1 MVSDAVQTDVV
12 PSWLIEELARIVP
25 RERILDR
32 PIDRIAFAS
41 DASFYRLIPKAVIFT
56 ESVDEVKALL
66 EYSRRRNIPLTF
78 RAAGTSLSGQAVS
91 DGLLVEVARHWRQ
104 AEVLDGGRRVRVR
117 PGMIGGQVNAMLAP
131 YKAKIGPDPASIS
144 ACTMGGILSNNSS
157 GMCCGVLRNAYHTL
171 ESIQFLLPSGT
182 SIDTAEQGAGAVF
195 EEREPKLAQGLLDL
209 RAEMLANPALAERIR
224 YKYRMKN
231 TTGYSLNAFLDFER
245 PVDIFSHLL
254 VGSEGTLAFIAG
266 AVLRTVPDLPLKAT
280 ALLFFRT
287 IYDACAAIVPLRD
300 AGAELLELLDSASL
314 RATAGSPGMP
324 AETESLSEGAALL
337 TEFHAANE
345 EEMSRRMEA
354 ANAAVAG
361 LTLAFPA
368 SFTRDPAQQE
378 QLTNI
383 RRGLFPKVGARR
395 KSGTSVILEDVAFPI
410 ERLADA
416 SVDLQ
421 KLFKRHGYDDAVIF
435 GHAKDGNLHFLVAQS
450 VNDEPSI
457 AQYARFIEDVV
468 ELVVKRYDGALK
480 AEHGTGRNMAPFVET
495 EWGAEGLAIMRR
507 LKALC
512 DPDGLLNPG
521 VIVNPDPRAHLKN
534 LKSTPSIEEEAD
546 RCIECG
552 YCEPV
557 CPSRELT
564 FTPRQR
570 IVVRREM
577 ARQEEQPGPQPMLA
591 LLREDYEY
599 RGLQTCAGDGM
610 CRTACP
616 VSIDTGELIKR
627 FRGRGHS
634 ARARAIANWMAR
646 NWSTV
651 EAGARFALRC
661 AHGMAWLLGDESV
674 AALTRGAR
682 KVFGTE
688 WVPLWSPEI
697 PHAASGVPKAG
708 GESAAAVYYPSCMT
722 RIFGHI
728 EGEPK
733 GPSLVEAFVAVAQRA
748 GVGLRIPD
756 KLPGTCCGT
765 PWHSKGFEEGDRIV
779 VNETIEAFYFWSGEG
794 RLPVVV
800 EGSSCTHG
808 LKNCRPHLSGTNQV
822 RFDKLTIL
830 DSVEFTH
837 DTLLP
842 RLALKRKLPAVA
854 VHPVCSVV
862 QMGLAG
868 KLKAIGSAIAES
880 AVVPAGTGCCG
891 FAGDRGML
899 HPELTHSALRH
910 EAAGLRQHEVSA
922 AICSNRTCEI
932 GLRRETGLQY
942 RSFIFLLEE
951 LTREGSR
958 G

>member
-1 MVSDAVQTDVV
+1 MVSDAVQTDVA
-12 PSWLIEELARIVP
+12 PSWLIEELTRIVP
-25 RERILDR
+25 RERILDS

-56 ESVDEVKALL
+56 ESVAEVEALL
-66 EYSRRRNIPLTF
+66 AYSRRRNIPLTF

-91 DGLLVEVARHWRQ
+91 DGLLVEVARFWRQ
-104 AEVLDGGRRVRVR
+104 GEVLDGGQRVRVR
-117 PGMIGGQVNAMLAP
+117 PGMIGAQVNAMLAP
-131 YKAKIGPDPASIS
+131 YRAKIGPDPASIS

-182 SIDTAEQGAGAVF
+182 YIDTAQSGADAAF
-195 EEREPKLAQGLLDL
+195 REREPKLTQGLLEL
-209 RAEMLANPALAERIR
+209 RNEILAHPALAERIR

-231 TTGYSLNAFLDFER
+231 TTGYSLNAFLDFES
-245 PVDIFSHLL
+245 PVDIFSHVLI
-254 VGSEGTLAFIAG
+254 GSEGTLAFIAG

-280 ALLFFRT
+280 ALLFFRN

-337 TEFHAANE
+337 TEFHAADEAGMAQN
-345 EEMSRRMEA
+345 MEA
-354 ANAAVAG
+354 ANAALAR

-368 SFTRDPAQQE
+368 TFTRDPAQQE

-383 RRGLFPKVGARR
+383 RRGLFPKIGARR

-410 ERLADA
+410 EHLADA
-416 SVDLQ
+416 SIDLQ
-421 KLFKRHGYDDAVIF
+421 QMFKRHGYNDAVIF

-468 ELVVKRYDGALK
+468 ELVVKKYDGALK

-495 EWGAEGLAIMRR
+495 EWGTEGLGIMQR

-521 VIVNPDPRAHLKN
+521 VIVNPDPQAHLKN
-534 LKSTPSIEEEAD
+534 MKSTPSIEEEAD

-577 ARQEEQPGPQPMLA
+577 ARQELQSGPQPMLA
-591 LLREDYEY
+591 VLQQDYEY

-627 FRGRGHS
+627 FRGRAHS
-634 ARARAIANWMAR
+634 ERAQAIANWMAR
-646 NWSTV
+646 NWDTMEV
-651 EAGARFALRC
+651 AARMALRC
-661 AHGMAWLLGDESV
+661 AHGVVWLFGHGVVTSITT
-674 AALTRGAR
+674 AARR
-682 KVFGTE
+682 VFGTE

-697 PHAASGVPKAG
+697 PHAAPGLPKLSGKD
-708 GESAAAVYYPSCMT
+708 AAAVYYPSCMT

-733 GPSLVEAFVAVAQRA
+733 GPSLVDAFVTVAQRA
-748 GVGLRIPD
+748 GVSLRIPD
-756 KLPGTCCGT
+756 NMPGTCCGT
-765 PWHSKGFEEGDRIV
+765 PWHSKGFGEGDRII

-794 RLPVVV
+794 SLPVVV

-808 LKNCRPHLSGTNQV
+808 LKNCRPHLSPENQL

-842 RLALKRKLPAVA
+842 RLTLKRKLPAVA

-868 KLKAIGSAIAES
+868 KLKAIAGAVAEQ

-899 HPELTHSALRH
+899 HPELTHSALQH
-910 EAAGLRQHEVSA
+910 EAVSVRRGEFAA
-922 AICSNRTCEI
+922 AISSNRTCEI

-951 LTREGSR
+951 LTR
-958 G
+958 